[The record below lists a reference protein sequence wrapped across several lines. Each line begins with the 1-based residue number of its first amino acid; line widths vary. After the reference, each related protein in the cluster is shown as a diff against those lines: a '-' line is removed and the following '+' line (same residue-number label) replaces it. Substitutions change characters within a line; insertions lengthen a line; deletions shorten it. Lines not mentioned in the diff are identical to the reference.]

1 MLASA
6 ITSTLYEYL
15 LTLDCEVSQKFSP
28 LRLRLLTY
36 PSSRSGTLEE
46 FMTSGIRFVIRITMD
61 GELIYGTL
69 DIFLPLHPCASTR
82 SGVLENPSWNLPRD
96 R

>member
-1 MLASA
+1 MWTSA

-15 LTLDCEVSQKFSP
+15 LTLDCEVSRKFNP

-46 FMTSGIRFVIRITMD
+46 FVTRGVRFVIRITMD

-69 DIFLPLHPCASTR
+69 DILHPCASAR
-82 SGVLENPSWNLPRD
+82 SDVLENPSWNLPRD